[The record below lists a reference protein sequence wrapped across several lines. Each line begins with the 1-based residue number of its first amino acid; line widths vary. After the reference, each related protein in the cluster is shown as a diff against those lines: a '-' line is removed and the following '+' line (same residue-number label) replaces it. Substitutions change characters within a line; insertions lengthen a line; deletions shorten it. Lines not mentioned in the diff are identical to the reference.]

1 MKILHMKLSTDPFV
15 FLSQTYICRTTDKDL
30 PEQEREE
37 MPGHEKNQLSGHDR
51 EIFPKYFVT
60 LSFTNTTIYLYLT

>member
-1 MKILHMKLSTDPFV
+1 MKLSANPFV
-15 FLSQTYICRTTDKDL
+15 FLSKAYICRTTDRDL
-30 PEQEREE
+30 PEQEREA
-37 MPGHEKNQLSGHDR
+37 MPGHENNQLSGHDR